1 MSNFKLN
8 SKRRAL
14 LELLL
19 KEQGVEASSNQR
31 IPRRQ
36 ESDSIPLSFAQ
47 QRLWFLEQF
56 DPGASAYNLTGAVLF
71 KGQLNVA
78 VLEQSFNAIAQRHE
92 ALRTNF
98 TNVDGKLIQAIA
110 PADACHLNLT
120 IIDLTQLAPN
130 EQQATIQRLA
140 IEEDRQPFDLE
151 KELLLRTKLL
161 KLDAQ
166 QYVLLLT
173 MHHIVSDGWS
183 IGVLIKELAALY
195 ESFSTGKQSN
205 LPELPIQYA
214 DFAIW
219 QRQWLQGDVLN
230 NQLSYW
236 RQQLEGLPPLLELPT
251 DRPRPAIQTS
261 CGGTRSIL
269 LPQELTTALKKL
281 SQQEDVT
288 LFMTLLAAFK
298 TLLCRYIGQTDIVVG
313 STIANRNRSEIE
325 GLIGVFINTLVLRTN
340 LSGNPSFRD
349 LLRRVREVTLGAY
362 NHQDL
367 PFEKLVEELQPTR
380 SLSRNPLFQVMFQ
393 LRNAPMPA
401 LEIPGLN
408 LSLLEVERGTTQFD
422 LSLDMEEVGERLK
435 ASIEYSTDLFDAA
448 TITRMLGHLQTILEG
463 IVANPDQ
470 SISHLPLLTQVEQQQ
485 VLAWNDT
492 KIAYPEVLIHQLF
505 EQQVERTPDAIA
517 VVYEDVETRYIASL
531 TYIELNQKANSLAH
545 YLQKLGVG
553 ADDLVGICV
562 ERSLDTII
570 GILGILKAGG
580 AYLPLDPAYPR
591 HRLALML
598 EDAQVPILITQKH
611 LSEQLPQHQT
621 SVVYLDAHWQLIN
634 QENQEN
640 PVVNSTAENL
650 AYVIYTSGST
660 GKPKGVMIAH
670 QSLANYVQAAVAE
683 YGIGMC
689 DSPAETRRERIL
701 QFASLSFDTSAEE
714 IFPALTTGATLVLRT
729 DEMLG
734 AVSQFLQKCLDLQ
747 ITVLDLPTAYW
758 HELTHAIQQENLKL
772 PPSIRL
778 ILIGGEKALPEKV
791 AIWKKHIDNSV
802 RLVNTYGPT
811 EATIVSTKYELSPPE
826 VVNTVNIPIGKP
838 IANAQIYILDGNL
851 QLVPIGVPGELYI
864 GGAGLAKGYL
874 NRPELTAE
882 KFILNPYAHAEDSYP
897 YSSEILYKTGDLV
910 RYLPDG
916 NIEYLGR
923 IDNQVKIRG
932 FRIELGEIE
941 AAVLQYPE
949 IKETVVLVWE
959 DETSYKRLVAYIVPK
974 VARDLNSSEI
984 RSFLNAKLPEYMMPA
999 SFILLDKLP
1008 LTPNGKVDK
1017 QALPKPEDKLAPA
1030 VDLVPPK
1037 TTTEEL
1043 LARIWSE
1050 VLRIERVGIHDN
1062 FFELGGDSIL
1072 SIQIISKANQ
1082 AGLQLTPKLLFQHQ
1096 TIAKLAAV
1104 VGTNQT
1110 IQSEQNLIVG
1120 QVPLTPIQHW
1130 FFEEDFVDPHH
1141 WNQAVLLEVRQPLN
1155 LTLLQQAIQQLLLHH
1170 DALRLRFVQSESGW
1184 QQFNAEPDNVVPFTQ
1199 IDLSALSVDEQK
1211 NAIASTAS
1219 EIQASLNL
1227 AEGSI
1232 VRVALFDL
1240 GAQASRLLIVIHH
1253 LAVDG
1258 VSWRILISDL
1268 QTAYEQLNRGE
1279 TIKLPAKTTSFK
1291 YLAERLVDYAQSPTL
1306 HSELNYWLALQKP
1319 VSCLP
1324 VDYPEGTNTV
1334 ATAANVSVLL
1344 SQEETQALLQEVP
1357 KTYRTE
1363 INDVLLTAL
1372 VQAFAQWTN
1381 NSKLLVDLEGHG
1393 REEIFDDVDS
1403 SRTVGWFTSVFPVL
1417 LQLTDAANPGETL
1430 KVVKEQLRSI
1440 PNRGIGYGILRYL
1453 SDIAQQLQTCPKA
1466 EVNFN
1471 YFGQFD
1477 QALPESSLFGLT
1489 QDPCGSA
1496 FSPKGNRSYLLEIN
1510 GFVSGGKLQ
1519 IDWTYSEEIYRRATV
1534 ERLAESYLDKL
1545 RSLISHC
1552 QSPEAGG
1559 YTPSDFSE
1567 FQWSQWSQTDLDEIL
1582 TAIGEV

>member
-1 MSNFKLN
+1 MSNFKLD

-14 LELLL
+14 LELLI
-19 KEQGVEASSNQR
+19 KEQGVEASSIQR

-36 ESDSIPLSFAQ
+36 NNNSIPLSFAQ

-98 TNVDGKLIQAIA
+98 TSVDGKPIQAIA
-110 PADACHLNLT
+110 PADAYRLTLT
-120 IIDLTQLAPN
+120 IIDLTQLTPKQ
-130 EQQATIQRLA
+130 QQATVQRLA
-140 IEEDRQPFDLE
+140 IEEDRQAFDLE
-151 KELLLRTKLL
+151 NELLLRTKLL
-161 KLDAQ
+161 KLDDEQ
-166 QYVLLLT
+166 HVLLLT

-195 ESFSTGKQSN
+195 EAFSTGKECN

-219 QRQWLQGDVLN
+219 QRQWLQGNVLN

-261 CGGTRSIL
+261 RGATRSLL

-325 GLIGVFINTLVLRTN
+325 GLIGGFINTLVLRTN

-362 NHQDL
+362 AHQDL

-393 LRNAPMPA
+393 LRNAPMPS
-401 LEIPGLN
+401 LELPGLN

-448 TITRMLGHLQTILEG
+448 TITRMLGHLQTILES
-463 IVANPDQ
+463 IVAHPDQ
-470 SISHLPLLTQVEQQQ
+470 SISHLPLLTQAEQQQ
-485 VLAWNDT
+485 FLAWNDT

-517 VVYEDVETRYIASL
+517 VVCEDQQL
-531 TYIELNQKANSLAH
+531 TYRELNQKANSLAH

-553 ADDLVGICV
+553 ADVLVGICV
-562 ERSLDTII
+562 ERSLDII
-570 GILGILKAGG
+570 VAMLGVLKAGG
-580 AYLPLDPAYPR
+580 AYLPLDPCYPQQ
-591 HRLALML
+591 RLAFML
-598 EDAQVPILITQKH
+598 EDAEVSVLLTQQR
-611 LSEQLPQHQT
+611 LLEWLPQCNGI
-621 SVVYLDAHWQLIN
+621 VCLDKWEAIAS
-634 QENQEN
+634 ENQDN
-640 PVVNSTAENL
+640 PAINVKPNNL
-650 AYVIYTSGST
+650 AYTIYTSGST
-660 GKPKGVMIAH
+660 GKSKGVQIEH
-670 QSLANYVQAAVAE
+670 RSLANAYFAWEQAYQLRSTAT
-683 YGIGMC
+683 C
-689 DSPAETRRERIL
+689 HL
-701 QFASLSFDTSAEE
+701 QMASFSFDVFTGDMVR
-714 IFPALTTGATLVLRT
+714 ALCSGGKLVLCPR
-729 DEMLG
+729 DLLLSPPMLYELIVREKIDC
-734 AVSQFLQKCLDLQ
+734 AEFVPVVLRNLLQYLETSKQRLDM
-747 ITVLDLPTAYW
+747 
-758 HELTHAIQQENLKL
+758 KL
-772 PPSIRL
+772 IVCGSDSWYGSEYKKVREFCS
-778 ILIGGEKALPEKV
+778 EKTRV
-791 AIWKKHIDNSV
+791 INSFG
-802 RLVNTYGPT
+802 LT
-811 EATIVSTKYELSPPE
+811 EATIDNSYFESTAIDSLGDQLL
-826 VVNTVNIPIGKP
+826 PIGRP
-838 IANAQIYILDGNL
+838 FANTQIYILDQQL
-851 QLVPIGVPGELYI
+851 QPVPIYVPGELYI
-864 GGAGLAKGYL
+864 SGAGLARGYL

-882 KFILNPYAHAEDSYP
+882 KFIDHSFNGSNQILR
-897 YSSEILYKTGDLV
+897 LYKTGDLA

-916 NIEYLGR
+916 NIEFIGR
-923 IDNQVKIRG
+923 LDYQVKIRG
-932 FRIELGEIE
+932 FRIELAEIE
-941 AAVLQYPE
+941 AILSQHVAVQSS
-949 IKETVVLVWE
+949 VVVARE
-959 DETSYKRLVAYIVPK
+959 DESGSKRLVAYVVPHSGK
-974 VARDLNSSEI
+974 SPTTSELHQ
-984 RSFLNAKLPEYMMPA
+984 FLQERLPDYMIPA
-999 SFILLDKLP
+999 AFVVLEELP
-1008 LTPNGKVDK
+1008 LTPNGKVDRRSLPTLDLTRPELET
-1017 QALPKPEDKLAPA
+1017 ALVVPRSSVEEQLAS
-1030 VDLVPPK
+1030 
-1037 TTTEEL
+1037 
-1043 LARIWSE
+1043 IWAE
-1050 VLRIERVGIHDN
+1050 VLGIKQVGIHDN
-1062 FFELGGDSIL
+1062 FFDLGGDSIL

-1096 TIAKLAAV
+1096 TIAELAAV
-1104 VGTNQT
+1104 IGTTQT
-1110 IQSEQNLIVG
+1110 IQAEQNLVVG

-1130 FFEEDFVDPHH
+1130 FFEEDFADTHH
-1141 WNQAVLLEVRQPLN
+1141 WNQAVLLKVRQPLN
-1155 LTLLQQAIQQLLLHH
+1155 TNLLQQAVQQLLLHH
-1170 DALRLRFVQSESGW
+1170 DALRLRFVQSEFGW
-1184 QQFNAEPDNVVPFTQ
+1184 QQFNAEPENVVPFTQ

-1227 AEGSI
+1227 AQGSI

-1240 GAQASRLLIVIHH
+1240 GATQASRLLIVIHH

-1291 YLAERLVDYAQSPTL
+1291 YLAERLVDYAQSPNL

-1344 SQEETQALLQEVP
+1344 TQEETQALLQEVP

-1430 KVVKEQLRSI
+1430 KAVKEQLRTI

-1453 SDIAQQLQTCPKA
+1453 SNVAQQLQTCPKA

-1471 YFGQFD
+1471 YFGQLD

-1510 GFVSGGKLQ
+1510 GFVSSGKLQ
-1519 IDWTYSEEIYRRATV
+1519 IDWTYSEKIYRRATI

-1567 FQWSQWSQTDLDEIL
+1567 FQWSQWNQADLDEIL

>member
-1 MSNFKLN
+1 MSNFKLD

-19 KEQGVEASSNQR
+19 KEQGVEASSTQR
-31 IPRRQ
+31 ITRRQ
-36 ESDSIPLSFAQ
+36 ESNSIPLSFAQ

-56 DPGASAYNLTGAVLF
+56 DPGASAYNLTGAVLL

-78 VLEQSFNAIAQRHE
+78 VLEQTFNAIAQRHE

-151 KELLLRTKLL
+151 KDLLLRTKLL
-161 KLDAQ
+161 KLDDR

-195 ESFSTGKQSN
+195 EAFSTGKESN

-251 DRPRPAIQTS
+251 DKPRPAIQTS
-261 CGGTRSIL
+261 CGATRAIL

-325 GLIGVFINTLVLRTN
+325 ELIGVFINTLVIRTN
-340 LSGNPSFRD
+340 LSGNPSFRE

-393 LRNAPMPA
+393 LRNAPMPP
-401 LEIPGLN
+401 LEIPRLN

-422 LSLDMEEVGERLK
+422 LSLDMEEVGEKLK

-448 TITRMLGHLQTILEG
+448 TITRMLGHLQTILSS

-470 SISHLPLLTQVEQQQ
+470 SISHLPLLTQAEQQQ
-485 VLAWNDT
+485 LLAWNDT

-517 VVYEDVETRYIASL
+517 VVFEHQQL
-531 TYIELNQKANSLAH
+531 TYRQLNQKANSLAH
-545 YLQKLGVG
+545 YLRKLGVG

-562 ERSLDTII
+562 ERSLDII
-570 GILGILKAGG
+570 ISMLGVLKAGG
-580 AYLPLDPAYPR
+580 AYLPLDPCYPQQ
-591 HRLALML
+591 RLAFML
-598 EDAQVPILITQKH
+598 EDAEVSVLLTQQR
-611 LSEQLPQHQT
+611 LLEWLPQCNGK
-621 SVVYLDAHWQLIN
+621 VICLDKWETIAS
-634 QENQEN
+634 ENQDN
-640 PVVNSTAENL
+640 PAINVKPNNL
-650 AYVIYTSGST
+650 AYTIYTSGST
-660 GKPKGVMIAH
+660 GKSKGVQIEH
-670 QSLANYVQAAVAE
+670 RSLANAYFAWEQAYQLRTTAT
-683 YGIGMC
+683 C
-689 DSPAETRRERIL
+689 HL
-701 QFASLSFDTSAEE
+701 QMASFSFDVFTGDMVR
-714 IFPALTTGATLVLRT
+714 ALCSGGKLVLCPR
-729 DEMLG
+729 DLLLSPQMLYQLMVREKIDC
-734 AVSQFLQKCLDLQ
+734 AEFVPVVLRNLLQYLETSKQRLDFM
-747 ITVLDLPTAYW
+747 
-758 HELTHAIQQENLKL
+758 KL
-772 PPSIRL
+772 IVCGSDSWY
-778 ILIGGEKALPEKV
+778 GSEYKKV
-791 AIWKKHIDNSV
+791 REFCSEQTIVINSFG
-802 RLVNTYGPT
+802 LT
-811 EATIVSTKYELSPPE
+811 EATIDNSYFESTAIDLLGDQLL
-826 VVNTVNIPIGKP
+826 PIGRP
-838 IANAQIYILDGNL
+838 FANTQIYILDQHL
-851 QLVPIGVPGELYI
+851 QPVPINVPGELYI
-864 GGAGLAKGYL
+864 SGAGLARGYL

-882 KFILNPYAHAEDSYP
+882 KFIDHSFNGSNQSLR
-897 YSSEILYKTGDLV
+897 LYKTGDLA

-916 NIEYLGR
+916 NIEFIGR
-923 IDNQVKIRG
+923 LDYQVKIRG
-932 FRIELGEIE
+932 FRIELAEIE
-941 AAVLQYPE
+941 AVLSQHVAVQSSVVVDREDESGSKRLIAYVVPHSGKSPTTSELHQFLQERLPDYMIPAAF
-949 IKETVVLVWE
+949 VVLE
-959 DETSYKRLVAYIVPK
+959 E
-974 VARDLNSSEI
+974 
-984 RSFLNAKLPEYMMPA
+984 
-999 SFILLDKLP
+999 LP
-1008 LTPNGKVDK
+1008 LTPNGKVDRNSLPTLDLSRPELET
-1017 QALPKPEDKLAPA
+1017 ALVVPRSSVEEQLAS
-1030 VDLVPPK
+1030 
-1037 TTTEEL
+1037 
-1043 LARIWSE
+1043 IWAE
-1050 VLRIERVGIHDN
+1050 VLGIKQVGIHDN

-1096 TIAKLAAV
+1096 TIAELAVV
-1104 VGTNQT
+1104 VGTTQT
-1110 IQSEQNLIVG
+1110 LQAEQNLVVG
-1120 QVPLTPIQHW
+1120 QLPLTPIQHW
-1130 FFEEDFVDPHH
+1130 FFEEDFADPHH
-1141 WNQAVLLEVRQPLN
+1141 WNQAVLLEVRQPVN
-1155 LTLLQQAIQQLLLHH
+1155 VTLLQQAIQQLLLHH

-1184 QQFNAEPDNVVPFTQ
+1184 QQFNAEPDNIVPFTQ

-1227 AEGSI
+1227 AQGSI

-1240 GAQASRLLIVIHH
+1240 GATQASRLLIVIHH

-1279 TIKLPAKTTSFK
+1279 AIKLPAKTTSFK
-1291 YLAERLVDYAQSPTL
+1291 YWAESLVNYAQSSTL

-1324 VDYPEGTNTV
+1324 VDYPEGSNTV

-1417 LQLTDAANPGETL
+1417 LQLTDAANPGEAL
-1430 KVVKEQLRSI
+1430 KAVKEQLRSI

-1453 SDIAQQLQTCPKA
+1453 SNIAQQLHTCPKA

-1471 YFGQFD
+1471 YFGQLD

-1489 QDPCGSA
+1489 QDPSGSA

-1519 IDWTYSEEIYRRATV
+1519 IDWTYSEKIYRRATV
-1534 ERLAESYLDKL
+1534 ERLAESYLDFL

-1567 FQWSQWSQTDLDEIL
+1567 FQWSQWDQSDLDEIL